1 MMCNGTPSTKSAT
14 GRATPPRVPKDPRL
28 STRPWPFGTSVAP
41 SPLVSYRTPSF
52 SEAIF
57 VPSTR
62 DLIF

>member
-14 GRATPPRVPKDPRL
+14 GRATPPCVPKDPR
-28 STRPWPFGTSVAP
+28 PYGTSVAP
-41 SPLVSYRTPSF
+41 APLVSYRTPSF